1 MDSNKEYFF
10 NLCKK
15 IFNITDI
22 TDVEYTQ
29 ILSFLEWFDSC
40 GPNSIDND
48 SNGTSIPIF
57 NEAVNELISKCELNS
72 SVLSENH
79 HALWYELNSLRN
91 SARTESHAENS
102 IKRINL
108 ICNIAEAYSNENDN
122 KGLLNLPPFIF
133 SNSILSIYI
142 YIY

>member
-1 MDSNKEYFF
+1 
-10 NLCKK
+10 
-15 IFNITDI
+15 
-22 TDVEYTQ
+22 
-29 ILSFLEWFDSC
+29 
-40 GPNSIDND
+40 
-48 SNGTSIPIF
+48 
-57 NEAVNELISKCELNS
+57 VNELISKCELNS

-122 KGLLNLPPFIF
+122 KGLFNLPHLTYFLIP
-133 SNSILSIYI
+133 Y
-142 YIY
+142 